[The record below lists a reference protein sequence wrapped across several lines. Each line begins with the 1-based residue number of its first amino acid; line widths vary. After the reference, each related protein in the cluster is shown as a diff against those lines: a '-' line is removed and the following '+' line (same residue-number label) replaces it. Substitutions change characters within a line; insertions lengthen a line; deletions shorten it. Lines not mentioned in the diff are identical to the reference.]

1 MKFHQKGNEEAELP
15 QASRDRFLFFFVL
28 ALITHLF
35 VILNTAYQAKFPF
48 NNPPMEIIF
57 SETKTDQID
66 EEKDINTETSRT
78 EKNQQKKVTA
88 PKLVKKDNIY
98 LNKPNI
104 PLTKLKKPSAEQLI
118 ARSLAQASNHY
129 DLIDSPYFKAN
140 KPRRKYITAN
150 NKDHRFASYMEAWR
164 AKVERVGNINY
175 PYEAR
180 KKNLSGKLLLD
191 VAILQDG
198 TVQQITIRRSS
209 GKKILDRAAVRIVEL
224 AAPFAPLPESIT
236 REVDI
241 LHITRTWN
249 FVNDSQFT
257 TP

>member
-1 MKFHQKGNEEAELP
+1 
-15 QASRDRFLFFFVL
+15 
-28 ALITHLF
+28 
-35 VILNTAYQAKFPF
+35 
-48 NNPPMEIIF
+48 MEIIF
-57 SETKTDQID
+57 SETKTDQLEL
-66 EEKDINTETSRT
+66 EESHENQASGTENNQYQTKPVPELRAKENT
-78 EKNQQKKVTA
+78 NQSPRKA
-88 PKLVKKDNIY
+88 PVAE
-98 LNKPNI
+98 
-104 PLTKLKKPSAEQLI
+104 LKKPNAEQLI
-118 ARSLAQASNHY
+118 ARSLAQAKKHY
-129 DLIDSPYFKAN
+129 DLIDNPYFRAN

-191 VAILQDG
+191 VAILPDG
-198 TVQQITIRRSS
+198 EVQKITIRRSS
-209 GKKILDRAAVRIVEL
+209 GKKVLDEAAVRIVEL

>member
-1 MKFHQKGNEEAELP
+1 MNFDQEGNEEAELP
-15 QASRDRFLFFFVL
+15 QISRDRFLFFLLL

-35 VILNTAYQAKFPF
+35 IILNTAYTAKFPL
-48 NNPPMEIIF
+48 NYPPLEIIF
-57 SETKTDQID
+57 SETKTDQLMRW
-66 EEKDINTETSRT
+66 ENSKTQTSGTENNQHRKGPVPELVEQEKTNLNER
-78 EKNQQKKVTA
+78 NA
-88 PKLVKKDNIY
+88 PRSD
-98 LNKPNI
+98 
-104 PLTKLKKPSAEQLI
+104 LKKPNAEQLI
-118 ARSLAQASNHY
+118 ARSLAQARKHY
-129 DLIDSPYFKAN
+129 DLIDSPYFRAN

-175 PYEAR
+175 PYEVR
-180 KKNLSGKLLLD
+180 KKGLSGKLLLD
-191 VAILQDG
+191 VAILRDG

-209 GKKILDRAAVRIVEL
+209 GKKILDQAAVKIVEL
-224 AAPFAPLPESIT
+224 AAPFSPLPESIT
-236 REVDI
+236 KEVDI

>member
-1 MKFHQKGNEEAELP
+1 M
-15 QASRDRFLFFFVL
+15 
-28 ALITHLF
+28 F
-35 VILNTAYQAKFPF
+35 VILNTAHTTKFPS
-48 NNPPMEIIF
+48 NNPSMEIIF
-57 SETKTDQID
+57 SETKINQLGHEEGIENQASGTANNQYNTKPVPKLKQ
-66 EEKDINTETSRT
+66 EEKANRSAR
-78 EKNQQKKVTA
+78 KA
-88 PKLVKKDNIY
+88 
-98 LNKPNI
+98 
-104 PLTKLKKPSAEQLI
+104 PLTELKKPNAEQLI
-118 ARSLAQASNHY
+118 ARSLAQARKHY
-129 DLIDSPYFKAN
+129 DLIDSPYFRTD

-180 KKNLSGKLLLD
+180 KKHLSGKLLLD
-191 VAILQDG
+191 VAILPDG
-198 TVQQITIRRSS
+198 AVQQITIRRSS
-209 GKKILDRAAVRIVEL
+209 GKKILDEAAVRIVEL

>member
-1 MKFHQKGNEEAELP
+1 MELQQEGNIEVKLS
-15 QASRDRFLFFFVL
+15 QISRDRFLFFLLL
-28 ALITHLF
+28 ALITHVF
-35 VILNTAYQAKFPF
+35 FILNTSYTTKLRSNHPS
-48 NNPPMEIIF
+48 MEIIF
-57 SETKTDQID
+57 SETKTDQLGL
-66 EEKDINTETSRT
+66 EEGIENQAIRT
-78 EKNQQKKVTA
+78 ENNQYETKPVPELSWKENANQSAQRA
-88 PKLVKKDNIY
+88 PVA
-98 LNKPNI
+98 
-104 PLTKLKKPSAEQLI
+104 KLKKPNAEQLI
-118 ARSLAQASNHY
+118 ARSLAQARKHY
-129 DLIDSPYFKAN
+129 DLIDKPYFRAN

-150 NKDHRFASYMEAWR
+150 NNDHRFASYMEAWR

-180 KKNLSGKLLLD
+180 KKHLSGKLLLD
-191 VAILQDG
+191 VAILPDG
-198 TVQQITIRRSS
+198 AVQQITIRRSS
-209 GKKILDRAAVRIVEL
+209 GKKILDKAAVRIVEL

>member
-1 MKFHQKGNEEAELP
+1 
-15 QASRDRFLFFFVL
+15 
-28 ALITHLF
+28 
-35 VILNTAYQAKFPF
+35 
-48 NNPPMEIIF
+48 MEIIF
-57 SETKTDQID
+57 SETKTDQLEL
-66 EEKDINTETSRT
+66 EEGFENQASGTKNNQYETKPVPELRGKENTNQSARKAPVT
-78 EKNQQKKVTA
+78 E
-88 PKLVKKDNIY
+88 
-98 LNKPNI
+98 
-104 PLTKLKKPSAEQLI
+104 LKKPNAEQLI
-118 ARSLAQASNHY
+118 ARSLAQAKKHY
-129 DLIDSPYFKAN
+129 DLIDNPYFRAN

-180 KKNLSGKLLLD
+180 KKHLSGKLLLD
-191 VAILQDG
+191 VAILPDG
-198 TVQQITIRRSS
+198 EVQKITIRRSS
-209 GKKILDRAAVRIVEL
+209 GKKVLDEAAVRIVEL
-224 AAPFAPLPESIT
+224 AAPFAPLPENIT

>member
-1 MKFHQKGNEEAELP
+1 MIEFHQEGNEEEELSQP
-15 QASRDRFLFFFVL
+15 IRDRFLFFLLL

-35 VILNTAYQAKFPF
+35 IILNTAYTDKRPSK
-48 NNPPMEIIF
+48 PPSMEIIF
-57 SETKTDQID
+57 SESKTGQLKQEADIKSQASRIENNQHTRPVPELGGKEDADQR
-66 EEKDINTETSRT
+66 E
-78 EKNQQKKVTA
+78 QKA
-88 PKLVKKDNIY
+88 SLAE
-98 LNKPNI
+98 
-104 PLTKLKKPSAEQLI
+104 LKKPSAEQLI
-118 ARSLAQASNHY
+118 ARSLAQARKHY
-129 DLIDSPYFKAN
+129 DLIDNPYFRAN

-180 KKNLSGKLLLD
+180 KKHLSGKLLLD
-191 VAILQDG
+191 VAILPDG
-198 TVQQITIRRSS
+198 MVQQITIRRSS
-209 GKKILDRAAVRIVEL
+209 GKKILDEAAVRIVEL

>member
-1 MKFHQKGNEEAELP
+1 
-15 QASRDRFLFFFVL
+15 
-28 ALITHLF
+28 
-35 VILNTAYQAKFPF
+35 
-48 NNPPMEIIF
+48 MEIIF
-57 SETKTDQID
+57 SETKTDQLEL
-66 EEKDINTETSRT
+66 EEGFENQASGTKNNQYETKPVPELRGKENTNQSARKAPVT
-78 EKNQQKKVTA
+78 E
-88 PKLVKKDNIY
+88 
-98 LNKPNI
+98 
-104 PLTKLKKPSAEQLI
+104 LKKPNAEQLI
-118 ARSLAQASNHY
+118 ARSLAQAKKHY
-129 DLIDSPYFKAN
+129 DLIDNPYFKAN

-180 KKNLSGKLLLD
+180 KKHLSGKLLLD
-191 VAILQDG
+191 VAILPDG
-198 TVQQITIRRSS
+198 EVQKITIRRSS
-209 GKKILDRAAVRIVEL
+209 GKKVLDEAAVRIVEL
-224 AAPFAPLPESIT
+224 AAPFAPLPENIT

>member
-1 MKFHQKGNEEAELP
+1 MELRREDNKEVELS
-15 QASRDRFLFFFVL
+15 QISRDRFLFFFLL
-28 ALITHLF
+28 ALIVHLF
-35 VILNTAYQAKFPF
+35 FILNIAHTTKLRS
-48 NNPPMEIIF
+48 NHRSMEIIF
-57 SETKTDQID
+57 SETKTDQLEL
-66 EEKDINTETSRT
+66 EESHENQASGTENNQYETRPTPELRGKENTNLSAR
-78 EKNQQKKVTA
+78 KA
-88 PKLVKKDNIY
+88 PVAE
-98 LNKPNI
+98 
-104 PLTKLKKPSAEQLI
+104 LKKPNAEQLI
-118 ARSLAQASNHY
+118 ARSLAQAKKHY
-129 DLIDSPYFKAN
+129 DLIDNPYFRAN

-180 KKNLSGKLLLD
+180 KKHLSGKLLLD
-191 VAILQDG
+191 VAILPDG
-198 TVQQITIRRSS
+198 EVQTITIRRSS
-209 GKKILDRAAVRIVEL
+209 GKKVLDEAAVRIVEL
-224 AAPFAPLPESIT
+224 AAPFAPLPENIT

>member
-1 MKFHQKGNEEAELP
+1 MEPRQEDNKEVELS
-15 QASRDRFLFFFVL
+15 QINRDRFLFFFLL

-35 VILNTAYQAKFPF
+35 FILNTAHTTKLRS
-48 NNPPMEIIF
+48 NHRSMEIIF
-57 SETKTDQID
+57 SETKTDQLEL
-66 EEKDINTETSRT
+66 EESLENQASGTENNQYQTKPVPELRRKKNT
-78 EKNQQKKVTA
+78 NQSARKA
-88 PKLVKKDNIY
+88 PVAE
-98 LNKPNI
+98 
-104 PLTKLKKPSAEQLI
+104 LKKPNAEQLI
-118 ARSLAQASNHY
+118 ARSLAQAKKHY
-129 DLIDSPYFKAN
+129 DLIDNPYFRAN

-180 KKNLSGKLLLD
+180 KKHLSGKLLLD
-191 VAILQDG
+191 VAILPDG
-198 TVQQITIRRSS
+198 EVQKITIRRSS
-209 GKKILDRAAVRIVEL
+209 GKKVLDEAAVRIVEL

>member
-1 MKFHQKGNEEAELP
+1 MLRGDAVVERLVGDAVADQGLEVH
-15 QASRDRFLFFFVL
+15 VL
-28 ALITHLF
+28 AVAVVQRGHGLVGDEQEVVLVVAVGGRIVL
-35 VILNTAYQAKFPF
+35 AGG
-48 NNPPMEIIF
+48 
-57 SETKTDQID
+57 DQ
-66 EEKDINTETSRT
+66 EKA
-78 EKNQQKKVTA
+78 EKNQQKKEPT
-88 PKLVKKDNIY
+88 PELVEKDNTN
-98 LNKPNI
+98 LSERNI
-104 PLTKLKKPSAEQLI
+104 PFDNLKKPSAEQLI
-118 ARSLAQASNHY
+118 ARSLAQASKHY

-175 PYEAR
+175 PYGAR

>member
-1 MKFHQKGNEEAELP
+1 MEFRHEYNKEVELS
-15 QASRDRFLFFFVL
+15 QISRDRFLFFFLL

-35 VILNTAYQAKFPF
+35 FMLNTAHTTKLHS
-48 NNPPMEIIF
+48 NHRSMEIIF
-57 SETKTDQID
+57 SETKTDQLEL
-66 EEKDINTETSRT
+66 EEGFENQASGTKNNQYETKPVPELRGKENTNQSARKAPVT
-78 EKNQQKKVTA
+78 E
-88 PKLVKKDNIY
+88 
-98 LNKPNI
+98 
-104 PLTKLKKPSAEQLI
+104 LKKPNAEQLI
-118 ARSLAQASNHY
+118 ARSLAQAKKHY
-129 DLIDSPYFKAN
+129 DLIDNPYFKAN

-180 KKNLSGKLLLD
+180 KKHLSGKLLLD
-191 VAILQDG
+191 VAILPDG
-198 TVQQITIRRSS
+198 EVQKITIRRSS
-209 GKKILDRAAVRIVEL
+209 GKKVLDEAAVRIVEL

>member
-1 MKFHQKGNEEAELP
+1 
-15 QASRDRFLFFFVL
+15 
-28 ALITHLF
+28 
-35 VILNTAYQAKFPF
+35 
-48 NNPPMEIIF
+48 MEIIF
-57 SETKTDQID
+57 SETKTDQLEL
-66 EEKDINTETSRT
+66 EEGLENQASGTKNNQYETKPVPELSGKENTNQSARKAPVT
-78 EKNQQKKVTA
+78 E
-88 PKLVKKDNIY
+88 
-98 LNKPNI
+98 
-104 PLTKLKKPSAEQLI
+104 LKKPNAEQLI
-118 ARSLAQASNHY
+118 ARSLAQAKKHY
-129 DLIDSPYFKAN
+129 DLIDNPYFRAN

-191 VAILQDG
+191 VAILPDG
-198 TVQQITIRRSS
+198 KVQTITIRRSS
-209 GKKILDRAAVRIVEL
+209 GKKLLDEAAVRIVEL

>member
-1 MKFHQKGNEEAELP
+1 
-15 QASRDRFLFFFVL
+15 
-28 ALITHLF
+28 
-35 VILNTAYQAKFPF
+35 
-48 NNPPMEIIF
+48 MEIIF
-57 SETKTDQID
+57 SETKTDQLEL
-66 EEKDINTETSRT
+66 EEGLENEASGTKNNQYETKPVPELRGKENTNQSARKAPVT
-78 EKNQQKKVTA
+78 E
-88 PKLVKKDNIY
+88 
-98 LNKPNI
+98 
-104 PLTKLKKPSAEQLI
+104 LKKPNAEQLI
-118 ARSLAQASNHY
+118 ARSLAQAKKHY
-129 DLIDSPYFKAN
+129 DLIDNPYFRAN

-180 KKNLSGKLLLD
+180 KKHLSGKLLLD
-191 VAILQDG
+191 VAILPDG
-198 TVQQITIRRSS
+198 EVQKITIRRSS
-209 GKKILDRAAVRIVEL
+209 GKKILDEAAVRIVEL